1 MKGGSSVKAKI
12 KKNQKEEQ
20 SLEEHLEVSA
30 DRLRGAM
37 DPGEYKHIVLGL
49 VFLRYLS
56 EAFEKKRRELESD
69 ELADPE
75 DPEEYQAEN
84 VYWVPIA
91 ARWSTIAAR
100 AHSPAIG
107 KAIDDAMRAIERDNE
122 QLKGVL
128 HKDYGN
134 PKLSSNMLGGL
145 IDLFTNIKL
154 SENDQSFDFL
164 GRIYEFFLAN
174 FAGKEGKKGGD
185 FYTPPSIV
193 QILIEMIEPIQGRV
207 YDPCCG
213 TGGFFVQSERL
224 IKAHQGK
231 IGNIAIYGQERN
243 ETTWKLAKM
252 NLAIRGVDA
261 DIRWNVEGTLL
272 KNALPDM
279 RFDYVLANP
288 PFNIKEWSGNLLR
301 DDSRWK
307 YGVPPEKNANFAW
320 LQHIIHHLTPNG
332 FAGIVLANGS
342 MSSNTDSEG
351 DIRKALIE
359 NNLVDCMV
367 ALPPQLF
374 FGTQIPA
381 CLWILAKNRANG
393 KSGGIT
399 LRDRRNEILFID
411 ARKLG
416 LMTSRTQRS
425 FSKEDINLIADT
437 YHNWRGQE
445 KSKKYEEVA
454 GFCKS
459 ATLKEIAANNYILT
473 PGRYIGS
480 DIEEEDSECFERKMQ
495 NLIEKLYEQMVF
507 ARQLSDQIQE
517 NLRGL
522 GYA

>member
-1 MKGGSSVKAKI
+1 MKG
-12 KKNQKEEQ
+12 KKNQKEVQ
-20 SLEEHLEVSA
+20 SLEAHLMASA
-30 DRLRGAM
+30 DKLRGAM

-49 VFLRYLS
+49 LFLRYLS
-56 EAFEKKRRELESD
+56 EAFEKKRCELEND

-84 VYWVPIA
+84 VYWVPMA
-91 ARWSTIAAR
+91 ARWSSIAAKAR
-100 AHSPAIG
+100 SPEIG
-107 KAIDDAMRAIERDNE
+107 KILDEAMRAIERDND

-128 HKDYGN
+128 HKGYGS
-134 PKLSSNMLGGL
+134 SSNLDSSMLGGL
-145 IDLFTNIKL
+145 VDLFTNIKL
-154 SENDQSFDFL
+154 AENSQDFDFL
-164 GRIYEFFLAN
+164 GRIYEFFLAE
-174 FAGKEGKKGGD
+174 FAGKEGKRGGD

-193 QILIEMIEPIQGRV
+193 QTLVEMIEPVHGRV

-224 IKAHQGK
+224 IKAHRGK

-243 ETTWKLAKM
+243 NTTWKLAKM

-261 DIRWNVEGTLL
+261 DIKWNAEGTLL
-272 KNALPDM
+272 KDALPDL
-279 RFDYVLANP
+279 RFDYILANP

-301 DDSRWK
+301 DDPRWK
-307 YGVPPEKNANFAW
+307 YGIPPEKNANFAW

-367 ALPPQLF
+367 ALPGQLF

-381 CLWILAKNRANG
+381 CLWILAKNRSNG
-393 KSGGIT
+393 KSGGVN
-399 LRDRRNEILFID
+399 LRDRRNEILFVD
-411 ARKLG
+411 ARQLG
-416 LMTSRTQRS
+416 HMSSRTQRS
-425 FSKEDINLIADT
+425 FSSDDISRIANT
-437 YHNWRGQE
+437 YHIWRGQK
-445 KSKKYEEVA
+445 KSEKYEDIV

-459 ATLKEIAANNYILT
+459 ATLKEVAAHNYVLT
-473 PGRYIGS
+473 PGRYIGTET
-480 DIEEEDSECFERKMQ
+480 EEQNPECFESKMQ
-495 NLIEKLYEQMVF
+495 NLVDKLYEQMDS
-507 ARQLSDQIQE
+507 AKQLSSQIQQ